1 MRVAAFRLANWD
13 APLWAGPN
21 RRSSRFVV
29 DGRTVQYWAL
39 HPLTLWAE
47 MLRFHGVTDPS
58 EAQEWLLRPWVAE
71 LELPDG
77 TLEIDFDTATA
88 HGLEPDAL
96 IDDDHTRCQE
106 WATDLD
112 CPAIVVPSAAL
123 PGTKKRHPVRAPC
136 PLPVRTG
143 TDRRR
148 PRCAVRPGRA
158 SVGRCRG
165 SVGAHPVARDGARGV
180 RGLAHR
186 RRSGTS
192 SSRHGLASALT

>member
-13 APLWAGPN
+13 TPLWAGPN

-39 HPLTLWAE
+39 HPLTPWAE

-71 LELPDG
+71 LELPEG
-77 TLEIDFDTATA
+77 TLEIDFDTAA
-88 HGLEPDAL
+88 DHGLEPDAL

-112 CPAIVVPSAAL
+112 RPAIVVPSAAL
-123 PGTKKRHPVRAPC
+123 PGTKNIVLFGPRVRSRYGLAPIDDALDVPC
-136 PLPVRTG
+136 
-143 TDRRR
+143 D
-148 PRCAVRPGRA
+148 
-158 SVGRCRG
+158 
-165 SVGAHPVARDGARGV
+165 PVAHLSVVVEDL
-180 RGLAHR
+180 LAHIR
-186 RRSGTS
+186 WRE
-192 SSRHGLASALT
+192 